1 MPDTT
6 RPLPLRPHQKDALKA
21 LTDAFAAGEERATV
35 VSACGTGKTHTA
47 AAAADHLACDGT
59 VLVAVPTLELVTQT
73 IERWQRAGRPGP
85 MASVS
90 SITHATPHRRPP
102 AVRIRSPHHLADFCT
117 APGPRTVFA
126 TYASLPQVSQAHQL
140 GLPSWDLIVADEAH
154 RTCTDAHRGWG
165 IVHDDHAIP
174 ATRRLY
180 MTATPRIYT
189 APTPTELARLTN
201 PQPTATM
208 DRREVFGPI
217 VYRLGMAEA
226 IDRGILADYQ
236 VVMPVIH
243 DHDLHTVL
251 TDRPDTT
258 PHHDG
263 LRTAALQVA
272 LLRSM
277 ADHQLRRMLVFHN
290 RTRAARTFSDTLPI
304 TAAQAQAPFHQP
316 DLVSRWLSHTHT
328 AAERAQALADFTHAP
343 APAVL
348 HNVRVLNEG
357 IDIPAIDAVAF
368 AAPRSSVVDALQAI
382 GRALRLLPGRK
393 TKATLVIPL
402 YLPAGAGLTD
412 GDLDHSAYAPLIAI
426 LQALRAH
433 DEHFLERLVLPPRA
447 SGRRRTAPL
456 EEHYPSP
463 ERALEIALVLGL
475 DITLPAV
482 GTFTEG
488 ITAAASYRADHGHL
502 DVPTDHKAADGFAL
516 GQWITGQRL
525 RRLSGRLTH
534 DQITALD
541 ALDMHWTSPR
551 QSFPRMLRLAR
562 AYAQRHG
569 HLAAH
574 TTQRHGGHGLGA
586 WLSYQ
591 RRKADAGTL
600 HPHHQQQLQDIDP
613 WWNPP
618 WPLTWQRTYAAAQAH
633 VAVGGSTEPPNSFTT
648 PDGVPLG
655 QWFSRQRN
663 HFCQLHS
670 GQVQL
675 LLDLHLVPSVDSLLP
690 HSHRTEHGRQ
700 LRRALVACAD
710 YLAREGHL
718 RVPRQHIEHDWIGPF
733 PLGTWIHTTRRNP
746 HKLTEL
752 DRAALDVLRMVW

>member
-1 MPDTT
+1 MPTT
-6 RPLPLRPHQKDALKA
+6 AHPLSLRPHQKDALKA
-21 LTDAFAAGEERATV
+21 LTDAFTAGERRATV

-47 AAAADHLACDGT
+47 IAAAHHLAPDGA
-59 VLVAVPTLELVTQT
+59 VLVALPTLELVTQT
-73 IERWQRAGRPGP
+73 IHRWRQAGRRGP
-85 MASVS
+85 MMSVS
-90 SITHATPHRRPP
+90 SITHTTTDRQALASRL
-102 AVRIRSPHHLADFCT
+102 RSPEQLADLG
-117 APGPRTVFA
+117 ARPGPVTVFA
-126 TYASLPQVSQAHQL
+126 TYASLPRISQAHQL
-140 GLPSWDLIVADEAH
+140 GLPAWDLIVADEAH

-174 ATRRLY
+174 ACRRLY
-180 MTATPRIYT
+180 MTATPRIYAVP
-189 APTPTELARLTN
+189 APTEFARLTN
-201 PQPTATM
+201 PAPTATM

-236 VVMPVIH
+236 VVLPVIH
-243 DHDLHTVL
+243 DSDLHAVL

-258 PHHDG
+258 PHHEG

-277 ADHQLRRMLVFHN
+277 ADHKLRRMLVFHN
-290 RTRAARTFSDTLPI
+290 RTRAAHAFSESLPV
-304 TAAQAQAPFHQP
+304 TAARAQAPLHQP

-328 AAERAQALADFTHAP
+328 AAERDRALADFIHAP
-343 APAVL
+343 ATAVL

-368 AAPRSSVVDALQAI
+368 AAPRSSVVDAIQAI
-382 GRALRLLPGRK
+382 GRALRLLPGQK

-402 YLPAGAGLTD
+402 YLPADGGLAE
-412 GDLDHSAYAPLIAI
+412 GGLDHSAYAPLIAI

-433 DEHFLERLVLPPRA
+433 DEHFLERLVLPPRT
-447 SGRRRTAPL
+447 SGRRRTNPL
-456 EEHYPSP
+456 DEHYPSP

-482 GTFTEG
+482 GTFHDG
-488 ITAAASYRADHGHL
+488 ITAATTYRTDHGHL
-502 DVPTDHKAADGFAL
+502 DVPADYETAGGFAL

-525 RRLSGRLTH
+525 RRLSGRLNP
-534 DQITALD
+534 DQVKALD
-541 ALDMHWTSPR
+541 ALHMHWTSPR

-562 AYAQRHG
+562 AYAKHHG
-569 HLAAH
+569 HLAAP
-574 TTQRHGGHGLGA
+574 TTERHGGHGLGA

-600 HPHHQQQLQDIDP
+600 HPQHQAQLKDIDP

-618 WPLTWQRTYAAAQAH
+618 WPLTWQRTYAIAKAH
-633 VAVGGSTEPPNSFTT
+633 VAAGGSTTPPNSYTT
-648 PDGVPLG
+648 PDGTPLG
-655 QWFSRQRN
+655 QWFSRHRN
-663 HFCQLHS
+663 HFAHLHP
-670 GQVQL
+670 GQAQL

-690 HSHRTEHGRQ
+690 GAHRTERGQQ
-700 LRRALVACAD
+700 LRRALIACAE

-718 RVPRQHIEHDWIGPF
+718 TVPRQHTELDWIGPF
-733 PLGTWIHTTRRNP
+733 PLGTWIHTSRRNP
-746 HKLTEL
+746 HKLTDLE
-752 DRAALDVLRMVW
+752 RAALDVLRMVW